1 MIRRLTNWVTG
12 WADSPYGT
20 CALVIVS
27 FADSSIF
34 PVPPDFLQI
43 ALSTARPRRSY
54 YYALISAV
62 ASVLGGLAGWFIGF
76 ALWSVVGEWFF
87 AYIPGFTPAAFDRVA
102 RLYGENAFLALLAAS
117 FTPLPYK
124 LFTVSAGVFSDVVP
138 LHTLL
143 LASILGRSARFFLVA
158 TAIAVAGPRIKNV
171 VDRYGALV
179 SVAGATLVI
188 VGFIAVHLLLAS
200 G

>member
-1 MIRRLTNWVTG
+1 MVRRLTNWVVG
-12 WADSPYGT
+12 WADSSYGT
-20 CALVIVS
+20 WALAIVS

-54 YYALISAV
+54 YYAFVSAV
-62 ASVLGGLAGWFIGF
+62 ASVLGGLAGWYIGY

-87 AYIPGFTPAAFDRVA
+87 AYIPGFTPTAFNRVA

-138 LHTLL
+138 LHTLVV
-143 LASILGRSARFFLVA
+143 ASILGRSARFFLVA
-158 TAIAVAGPRIKNV
+158 TAVMFAGPRIKSAI
-171 VDRYGALV
+171 DRYGALL
-179 SVAGATLVI
+179 SVAGATLVV
-188 VGFIAVHLLLAS
+188 VGFVAVHYFLSS